1 MTSVAESGVVVESY
15 GRRVVVA
22 RPGGERVQ
30 CKLRGRK
37 LEVVAGDEVRIEPDR
52 AHDDWTVTER
62 LKRRNV
68 LRRSDSRGLDESIV
82 ANLDQL
88 AVVVAPKP
96 ASDPYVADRYIAGAS
111 YAGIASLVVVNKQDL
126 AAAGDLELDFL
137 SALERTGLPVS
148 RVSARTGEGLDRL
161 RAEMK
166 GKRTLLAG
174 QSGVGKSSLFNAL
187 SGTDLRATRTLSAA
201 SGEGRHTTVSS
212 AILTLPWGELVDSP
226 GVRDYA
232 PPVMPQRSVQDGF
245 LEIAAR
251 AADCRFLDCLH
262 QREPECAVRS
272 AVAAGDI
279 DERRYESYRRLL
291 NLMRQLAERR
301 GWRT

>member
-1 MTSVAESGVVVESY
+1 VTPAAESGVVIESY

-22 RPGGERVQ
+22 RTGGERVQ

-52 AHDDWTVTER
+52 AHDDWTVSER

-68 LRRSDSRGLDESIV
+68 LRRSDSRGLDESIA

-88 AVVVAPKP
+88 AIVVAPKP
-96 ASDPYVADRYIAGAS
+96 ASDPYVADRYIAGAA
-111 YAGIASLVVVNKQDL
+111 YAGIESLLIVNKQDL
-126 AAAGDLELDFL
+126 AAGERELAFL
-137 SALERTGLPVS
+137 PALERAGLPIY
-148 RVSARTGEGLDRL
+148 RVSARSGHGLERL
-161 RAEMK
+161 RAALE

-174 QSGVGKSSLFNAL
+174 QSGVGKSSLLNTL
-187 SGTDLRATRTLSAA
+187 SGSDTRTTRTLSDA

-232 PPVMPQRSVQDGF
+232 PPVMPQRAVQDGF
-245 LEIAAR
+245 VEIVGR
-251 AADCRFLDCLH
+251 GADCRFLDCLH
-262 QREPECAVRS
+262 QREPDCAVRA
-272 AVAAGDI
+272 AVAAGLI
-279 DERRYESYRRLL
+279 DERRYDSYRRLL
-291 NLMRQLAERR
+291 NLMRQLGERR
-301 GWRT
+301 GWRA